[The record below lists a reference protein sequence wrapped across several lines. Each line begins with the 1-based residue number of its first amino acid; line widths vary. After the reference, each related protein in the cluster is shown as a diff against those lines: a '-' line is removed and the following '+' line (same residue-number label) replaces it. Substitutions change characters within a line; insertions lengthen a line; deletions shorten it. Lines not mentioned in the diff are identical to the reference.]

1 MIVIKVLLSAVII
14 FSCIAV
20 ALMVVNSI
28 TEFKIKWLDSIT
40 DYVIAV
46 YLPVAGAF
54 LVTLFIAA
62 VAIVIYAIWTQ
73 M

>member
-1 MIVIKVLLSAVII
+1 MIAIKVLISAVII

-20 ALMVVNSI
+20 VLMVVNSI
-28 TEFKIKWLDSIT
+28 TDFKIKWLDSIT
-40 DYVIAV
+40 SYVIAI

-54 LVTLFIAA
+54 LAALFIAA
-62 VAIVIYAIWTQ
+62 VIMVIYAIWTQ

>member
-1 MIVIKVLLSAVII
+1 MIAIKVLISAVII

-28 TEFKIKWLDSIT
+28 TDFKIKWLDNIT
-40 DYVIAV
+40 SYVIAI
-46 YLPVAGAF
+46 YLPVAGTF
-54 LVTLFIAA
+54 LAVLFIAA
-62 VAIVIYAIWTQ
+62 VILVIYAIWTK

>member
-1 MIVIKVLLSAVII
+1 MIVIKVLLSAAII

-28 TEFKIKWLDSIT
+28 TDFKIKWLDSIT
-40 DYVIAV
+40 SYVIAI
-46 YLPVAGAF
+46 YFPVAGAF
-54 LVTLFIAA
+54 LAALFIAA
-62 VAIVIYAIWTQ
+62 VTLVIYAIWTQ